1 MSTDFPYIL
10 TNHARKRIMQR
21 GISLDWIVRVLE
33 NPDHEQPDAEDPELF
48 KAWGYIPELGNRVL
62 CVVYNETSTPWRIVT
77 AYFDRAP
84 WDR

>member
-1 MSTDFPYIL
+1 
-10 TNHARKRIMQR
+10 MQR

-33 NPDHEQPDAEDPELF
+33 APDHEEPDAEDPELF
-48 KAWGYIPELGNRVL
+48 KAWGYIPELGGRVL
-62 CVVYNETSTPWRIVT
+62 CVVYNETTDPWRIVT

>member
-1 MSTDFPYIL
+1 MPIDFPYIL
-10 TNHARKRIMQR
+10 TEHARKRIMQR

-33 NPDHEQPDAEDPELF
+33 NPDHEEADAEDPELF
-48 KAWGYIPELGNRVL
+48 KAWGYIPESGDRVL
-62 CVVYNETSTPWRIVT
+62 CVVYNETTDPWRIVT

>member
-1 MSTDFPYIL
+1 
-10 TNHARKRIMQR
+10 MQR

-33 NPDHEQPDAEDPELF
+33 NPDHESPDAEDPELF
-48 KAWGYIPELGNRVL
+48 KAWGYIPELGDRVL
-62 CVVYNETSTPWRIVT
+62 CVVYNETSAPWRIVT